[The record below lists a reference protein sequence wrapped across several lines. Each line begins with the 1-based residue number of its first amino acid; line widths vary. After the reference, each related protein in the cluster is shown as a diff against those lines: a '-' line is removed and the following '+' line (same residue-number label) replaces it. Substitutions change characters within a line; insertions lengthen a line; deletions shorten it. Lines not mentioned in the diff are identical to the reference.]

1 MKDMTI
7 REKIIFLILGAIA
20 IGAICYSWDRL
31 LVRGILAQ
39 YRVRE
44 EYRAMMTELA
54 VLFCLWVLILRLPV
68 ALSIRTIGTTI
79 IMAIF
84 LWIHRMLVPVVIAGI
99 YMGYLCTAGGWLR
112 YRLAEVK
119 EKNLGREF
127 LTGSL
132 FVVCFFCLMSALG
145 IGRILYLWIF
155 MLLTAGIMFLDNMF

>member
-99 YMGYLCTAGGWLR
+99 YMGFMYSR
-112 YRLAEVK
+112 RLASV
-119 EKNLGREF
+119 
-127 LTGSL
+127 S
-132 FVVCFFCLMSALG
+132 
-145 IGRILYLWIF
+145 IGRGKGKKPWPRISDRQSF
-155 MLLTAGIMFLDNMF
+155 CCMLFLSDVSIRNWENFVSLDIYAAYSRNYVPG

>member
-54 VLFCLWVLILRLPV
+54 VLCCL
-68 ALSIRTIGTTI
+68 
-79 IMAIF
+79 
-84 LWIHRMLVPVVIAGI
+84 
-99 YMGYLCTAGGWLR
+99 
-112 YRLAEVK
+112 
-119 EKNLGREF
+119 
-127 LTGSL
+127 
-132 FVVCFFCLMSALG
+132 
-145 IGRILYLWIF
+145 
-155 MLLTAGIMFLDNMF
+155 